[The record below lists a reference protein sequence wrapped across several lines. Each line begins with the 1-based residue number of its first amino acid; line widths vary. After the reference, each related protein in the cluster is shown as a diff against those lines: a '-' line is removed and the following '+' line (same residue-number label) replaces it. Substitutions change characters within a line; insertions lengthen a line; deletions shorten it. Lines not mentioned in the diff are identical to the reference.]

1 MDSPL
6 LPALPG
12 YDNPQ
17 LIAHG
22 TTALVFRA
30 TQTNL
35 NRPVA
40 IKVITVDTGSVP
52 VNAERELATTVALS
66 SQPHIVS
73 IIDTGVTDDDR
84 PYIVMEYCEGGSYA
98 QILRRRGPLPVDDVV
113 EVGIKIGEALH
124 AAHQV
129 GIVHRDVK
137 PSNILRSRFGPAL
150 TDFGIARAPDELSGT
165 LTREMMTPHHASP
178 EALLH
183 QAQSGP
189 SDVYSLA
196 STMWALLVGR
206 PPFVDAS
213 RSSMDIYA
221 FRDRVLHDPLPAMP
235 RDDVPPWLLG
245 ELARAMAKLP
255 AQRHATALEFAEAL
269 RRGALGLPPAPRET
283 GGAVPLLGRPV
294 GEWIPA
300 RSTSP
305 PDAAAPASPPVPAGT
320 SPWVAAPAVS
330 SQPPPAPPIPSR
342 ARLDPAPGPASSGP
356 TSAASEARRED
367 VAAPGPARAE
377 RAQSGTDADDGG
389 WLGAAPSH
397 APPARLEPTLKPPPP
412 RRFGDGDLQPPR
424 RGGLVVALILVA
436 VLAVAGTA
444 ALMLFEDRPGTVARG
459 PVSTSPRPTDRPT
472 TIITASAQGAPR
484 NVRLADRG
492 TSVTLTW
499 ADPAAG
505 TVPFLVVGSGP
516 GGERLETQQ
525 VDRGGTSVT
534 FSGLERNRNYC
545 FVVGAVY
552 AVDRVAT
559 AAEVC
564 TRR

>member
-1 MDSPL
+1 VDSPL

-30 TQTNL
+30 IQTKL

-40 IKVITVDTGSVP
+40 IKVITADTGSVP
-52 VNAERELATTVALS
+52 VNAARELATTVALS

-73 IIDTGVTDDDR
+73 IIDTGMTDDER

-98 QILRRRGPLPVDDVV
+98 QILRQRGPLPTDDVV

-221 FRDRVLHDPLPAMP
+221 FRDRVLHDPLPPLP
-235 RDDVPPWLLG
+235 RDDVPAWLLI
-245 ELARAMAKLP
+245 ELTRAMAKLP
-255 AQRHATALEFAEAL
+255 SQRHGTALEFAEAL
-269 RRGALGLPPAPRET
+269 RRGTLGLPAPAPSREPPA
-283 GGAVPLLGRPV
+283 GVPLLGRPV

-300 RSTSP
+300 RPTTTTP
-305 PDAAAPASPPVPAGT
+305 EPAPAAAPGIASAPASPGLRSAGSAATGATREGEAPKAPMPAR
-320 SPWVAAPAVS
+320 AERAPS
-330 SQPPPAPPIPSR
+330 GPAPM
-342 ARLDPAPGPASSGP
+342 
-356 TSAASEARRED
+356 
-367 VAAPGPARAE
+367 PARAE
-377 RAQSGTDADDGG
+377 RAQSSTVMADDGG
-389 WLGAAPSH
+389 WLGPPAY
-397 APPARLEPTLKPPPP
+397 APPARFEPTVAPLPL
-412 RRFGDGDLQPPR
+412 RHFADGDLQPPR
-424 RGGLVVALILVA
+424 RVGLVVALIAAA
-436 VLAVAGTA
+436 VLAIAGTA
-444 ALMLFEDRPGTVARG
+444 VLMLVEDRPGQVVA
-459 PVSTSPRPTDRPT
+459 PT
-472 TIITASAQGAPR
+472 TPPSPTPAAQPTTFITGTPEGAPR
-484 NVRLADRG
+484 QVQLADRG

-499 ADPAAG
+499 VDPSG
-505 TVPFLVVGSGP
+505 GVVPFLVIGSGSA
-516 GGERLETQQ
+516 GEKLETKQ

-534 FSGLERNRNYC
+534 YSGLERDRNYC

-559 AAEVC
+559 ATQVC

>member
-30 TQTNL
+30 MQTKL

-52 VNAERELATTVALS
+52 VNAARELATTVALS

-98 QILRRRGPLPVDDVV
+98 QILRQRGPLPVDDVV

-221 FRDRVLHDPLPAMP
+221 FRDRVLHDPLPPMP
-235 RDDVPPWLLG
+235 RDDVPDWLLI
-245 ELARAMAKLP
+245 ELTRAMAKMP
-255 AQRHATALEFAEAL
+255 AQRPATALEFAEAL
-269 RRGALGLPPAPRET
+269 RRGTLGLPAAPAPPEPAA
-283 GGAVPLLGRPV
+283 AVPLLGRPV

-300 RSTSP
+300 RPTP
-305 PDAAAPASPPVPAGT
+305 PATAAAAP
-320 SPWVAAPAVS
+320 VAA
-330 SQPPPAPPIPSR
+330 QPVTAS
-342 ARLDPAPGPASSGP
+342 APASSGLRSDA
-356 TSAASEARRED
+356 TKERATRED
-367 VAAPGPARAE
+367 AAIQAPG
-377 RAQSGTDADDGG
+377 QLDDGG
-389 WLGAAPSH
+389 WLGPAPVH
-397 APPARLEPTLKPPPP
+397 TPPARLVEPTVAPLPV
-412 RRFGDGDLQPPR
+412 RRFADGDLQPPR
-424 RGGLVVALILVA
+424 RAGLVLALIVVA

-444 ALMLFEDRPGTVARG
+444 VLMLVDDRGG
-459 PVSTSPRPTDRPT
+459 PVAEAAPTSSPTDQPT
-472 TIITASAQGAPR
+472 TIITGSAQGAPR
-484 NVRLADRG
+484 QVRLADRG

-499 ADPAAG
+499 ADPSGGVVA
-505 TVPFLVVGSGP
+505 FLVIGSGP
-516 GGERLETQQ
+516 AGEKLDTKQ

-534 FSGLERNRNYC
+534 YSGLERDRNYC

>member
-1 MDSPL
+1 MDLPL

-22 TTALVFRA
+22 TSALVFRA
-30 TQTNL
+30 MQTKL

-52 VNAERELATTVALS
+52 VNAARELATTVALS

-98 QILRRRGPLPVDDVV
+98 QILRQRGPLPVEDVV

-206 PPFVDAS
+206 PPFVDAL

-221 FRDRVLHDPLPAMP
+221 FRDRVLHDPLPPMP
-235 RDDVPPWLLG
+235 RDDVPDWLLI
-245 ELARAMAKLP
+245 ELTRAMAKMP

-269 RRGALGLPPAPRET
+269 RRGTLGLPAAAKPAEPAGT
-283 GGAVPLLGRPV
+283 VPLVGRPV
-294 GEWIPA
+294 GEWIPS
-300 RSTSP
+300 RP
-305 PDAAAPASPPVPAGT
+305 PPIPVAPPEPP
-320 SPWVAAPAVS
+320 AP
-330 SQPPPAPPIPSR
+330 PPPAPISV
-342 ARLDPAPGPASSGP
+342 PAGVAAVP
-356 TSAASEARRED
+356 AAS
-367 VAAPGPARAE
+367 GPARAE
-377 RAQSGTDADDGG
+377 RAQASADDGG
-389 WLGAAPSH
+389 WLGPT
-397 APPARLEPTLKPPPP
+397 PVYTTLARPEPTVQPLPV
-412 RRFGDGDLQPPR
+412 RRFADGDLQPPR
-424 RGGLVVALILVA
+424 RAGLVLALIVVA

-444 ALMLFEDRPGTVARG
+444 VLMLVEDRGGQVVGAVA
-459 PVSTSPRPTDRPT
+459 PTSSPTDQPT
-472 TIITASAQGAPR
+472 TIITGSTEGAPR
-484 NVRLADRG
+484 QVRLADRG

-499 ADPAAG
+499 ADPSGG
-505 TVPFLVVGSGP
+505 TVAFLVVGSGS
-516 GGERLETQQ
+516 GGGSLETKQ

-534 FSGLERNRNYC
+534 YSGLDRNRNYC

-559 AAEVC
+559 ASEVC